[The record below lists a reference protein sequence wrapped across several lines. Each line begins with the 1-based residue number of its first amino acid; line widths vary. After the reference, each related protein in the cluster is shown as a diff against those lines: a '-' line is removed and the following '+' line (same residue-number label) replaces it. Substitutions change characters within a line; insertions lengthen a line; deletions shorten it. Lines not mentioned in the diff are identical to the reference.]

1 MHFNKTLFFFAT
13 IAAVEAFTLKTSLV
27 SSVNSATFLD
37 PQVTTVKTS
46 TLAKSFTTG
55 FDSTNNID
63 LVQDKIVINP
73 KNVLSGSQAGVVVV
87 SSILGIPQFHPRFGT
102 PVETFHPRIGIPI
115 NRGKS
120 ATAVAGNL

>member
-13 IAAVEAFTLKTSLV
+13 IAAAEAFTLKTSLV
-27 SSVNSATFLD
+27 SSVNSAASLD

-55 FDSTNNID
+55 FDSTSNRD

-73 KNVLSGSQAGVVVV
+73 KNTLSGSQAGVVVV
-87 SSILGIPQFHPRFGT
+87 SPILGIPQFHPRIGT
-102 PVETFHPRIGIPI
+102 PAETFHPRIGIPI

-120 ATAVAGNL
+120 ATAVARNL